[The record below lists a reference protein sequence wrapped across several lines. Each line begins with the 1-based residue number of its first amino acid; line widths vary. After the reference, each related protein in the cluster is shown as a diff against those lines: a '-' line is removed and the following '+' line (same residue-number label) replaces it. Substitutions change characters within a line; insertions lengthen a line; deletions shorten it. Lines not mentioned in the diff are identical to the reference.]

1 MGDTANDG
9 GQLLVDLLEFL
20 DAVASETL
28 LSTSD
33 SVFKLLGDEQRRHLV
48 LYLTEQDTV
57 TPLSRVA
64 LEITSRCND
73 TPYTDITPAEQ
84 ERTRFRLEQ
93 EHLPRLADYDILS
106 WSYGDDMVEPIPK
119 TPFGGKENEA

>member
-1 MGDTANDG
+1 MGDTTNDE
-9 GQLLVDLLEFL
+9 GQVLVELLRFLE
-20 DAVASETL
+20 AIEPGTL

-48 LYLTEQDTV
+48 LYLVEQDTP

-64 LEITSRCND
+64 LDITSRCDD
-73 TPYTDITPAEQ
+73 TPYTDVTPAEQ

-93 EHLPRLADYDILS
+93 EHLPRLADYGVLS

-119 TPFGGKENEA
+119 TPFGGVGNGA